1 MKISPQDY
9 QELKSLLA
17 PLFPKLAAHREILK
31 QDKRVKDLE
40 MRLRW
45 DLYSAA
51 VASTSKGYDW
61 QQRVYIY
68 ANDEHIDTALRRAMV
83 ELGA

>member
-1 MKISPQDY
+1 MKITPEDY
-9 QELKSLLA
+9 QELKTLLA
-17 PLFPKLAAHREILK
+17 PFVSKLAAHREILK

-51 VASTSKGYDW
+51 VPSTSEGYDW
-61 QQRVYIY
+61 QRRVYTY
-68 ANDEHIDTALRRAMV
+68 ANDEHIDTALRRAMA
-83 ELGA
+83 ELNA

>member
-40 MRLRW
+40 KRLRW
-45 DLYSAA
+45 DWFWAA
-51 VASTSKGYDW
+51 KCGNWANK
-61 QQRVYIY
+61 VYKY